1 MISSLSTPSSKY
13 EISREILKLK
23 NPKIETHEIFEPK
36 DLVTLDRRLKALSR
50 SSQLS
55 VVIIRS

>member
-1 MISSLSTPSSKY
+1 MISTFSTPNSKY
-13 EISREILKLK
+13 ELSREILKLK
-23 NPKIETHEIFEPK
+23 NPKIEIHEILEPN
-36 DLVTLDRRLKALSR
+36 DLIALDRRLKAFSR

>member
-1 MISSLSTPSSKY
+1 MISTFSTPSSKY
-13 EISREILKLK
+13 ELSREIIKLK
-23 NPKIETHEIFEPK
+23 NPKIETHEILELK
-36 DLVTLDRRLKALSR
+36 DLTVLDRRLKALSR